1 MEGFNTEI
9 KHGSVAFHVQTQD
22 KGLAAQYVESF
33 VYKSGKLLASRKTF
47 YTPYLGHPQLKEKIQ
62 KIMEEQHQALLG
74 EINEGR
80 FDHFLS

>member
-22 KGLAAQYVESF
+22 KGLATQYVESF